1 MVGQKRR
8 PSAID
13 PVNENFELRP
23 TPVSPF
29 LYGGVANFSWAQHNL
44 RNLHANCTFKRLSSR
59 SRANAGWCSSLQ
71 VVQRFALT
79 LQLHMTTTFENLHAH
94 ISCVVQCVMFGELVH
109 TQTTSDGE
117 WYGKEKYWAC
127 PTAKMQPI

>member
-13 PVNENFELRP
+13 PANENFELRP

-44 RNLHANCTFKRLSSR
+44 HNLHANCTFKQKYLPFIMYYGS
-59 SRANAGWCSSLQ
+59 A
-71 VVQRFALT
+71 
-79 LQLHMTTTFENLHAH
+79 
-94 ISCVVQCVMFGELVH
+94 ICVVYRPTTLFSNILTDHCKLGYQTLLVCKFQTCIYLLRFLRYWDSNWRTKTTRRIGEIVFLPYL
-109 TQTTSDGE
+109 S
-117 WYGKEKYWAC
+117 C
-127 PTAKMQPI
+127 